1 MVLGLVITTSG
12 KIKEI
17 TVKGKESEFYKLVNL
32 KKPDGFELK
41 HNWPVELEKKYNV
54 YMYGKTEGKA
64 GTENKFEFPPPID
77 QELFFGSC
85 LLVNKKNDEL
95 YNLTSEN
102 WEDIY
107 NYLYGGFEDLD
118 DEEDDEEDDEDDEED
133 EVELTKEGY
142 KKDDFIVDDDVSDTD
157 DDDEEEEDEDSEET
171 FSTSESDEPDEE
183 SMSDGS
189 EEINIK
195 KKSTKNNKKKK
206 VIKTNEELSKEE
218 LECIDISGELEEEE
232 YV

>member
-17 TVKGKESEFYKLVNL
+17 NVKGKESEFYKLVNL
-32 KKPDGFELK
+32 KNPDGFELK

-54 YMYGKTEGKA
+54 YMYGKTDGKA

-95 YNLTSEN
+95 TNLTSDN

-118 DEEDDEEDDEDDEED
+118 DEEDDEEEDDEDDDDD

-171 FSTSESDEPDEE
+171 LSTSETDELDEE

-189 EEINIK
+189 EEIK
-195 KKSTKNNKKKK
+195 KRRK
-206 VIKTNEELSKEE
+206 
-218 LECIDISGELEEEE
+218 
-232 YV
+232 

>member
-1 MVLGLVITTSG
+1 MVLGLVISTSG

-17 TVKGKESEFYKLVNL
+17 TVKGKESEYYKLVNL

-54 YMYGKTEGKA
+54 YVYGKTEGKA

-95 YNLTSEN
+95 CNLTSDN

-118 DEEDDEEDDEDDEED
+118 EDDDEDEDEDEDEDD

-142 KKDDFIVDDDVSDTD
+142 KKDDFIVDDDVSDS
-157 DDDEEEEDEDSEET
+157 EEEEDSDDEDSEET
-171 FSTSESDEPDEE
+171 FSSNEESEELDNE
-183 SMSDGS
+183 SMSDAS
-189 EEINIK
+189 EINIK
-195 KKSTKNNKKKK
+195 KKRTNKDKKI
-206 VIKTNEELSKEE
+206 IKSDKEIPKEE
-218 LECIDISGELEEEE
+218 LEFIDISGELEEEE